1 MKEEKNWK
9 KRDDREKEKAL
20 FRVFYRERERELKEK
35 DDTGALWGCLLLFF
49 SLILLFFLKKVK

>member
-20 FRVFYRERERELKEK
+20 FRVFQREKESARAEGERI
-35 DDTGALWGCLLLFF
+35 CF
-49 SLILLFFLKKVK
+49 KKIKF